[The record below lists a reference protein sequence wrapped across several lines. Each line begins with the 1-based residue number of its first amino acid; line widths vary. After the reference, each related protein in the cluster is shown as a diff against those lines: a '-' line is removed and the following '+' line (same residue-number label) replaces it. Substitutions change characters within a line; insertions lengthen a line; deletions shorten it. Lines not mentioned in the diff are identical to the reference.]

1 MKLTMLSLTLVVSAM
16 CQPKLLADEPF
27 HSLDAEVLNILRA
40 KYPDATL
47 GKNLDKYRYFTRK
60 MRDFIVYRLDHDGD
74 WQSPHREQGPDRA
87 EYQYTFTSRRGNGE
101 ERWFLIVAQ
110 MISMSSKK
118 PTSSGISDGKW
129 HIRAMISTP
138 KIDSPEVVV
147 RKLIEV
153 FTQFEKYR

>member
-74 WQSPHREQGPDRA
+74 WQSPHREQGPESGRNISTLLHR
-87 EYQYTFTSRRGNGE
+87 EGE
-101 ERWFLIVAQ
+101 MAR
-110 MISMSSKK
+110 
-118 PTSSGISDGKW
+118 SDG
-129 HIRAMISTP
+129 S
-138 KIDSPEVVV
+138 
-147 RKLIEV
+147 
-153 FTQFEKYR
+153 